1 VLTLAPADQL
11 VAARVDLAPAEPPPF
26 VSWSVVARFQADGQ
40 PDAAELR
47 GALDELWRARHHHP
61 SLWCATLD
69 GWRPLASAGAVSV
82 PRLKLTWDLSR
93 AAAQP
98 PSAVDLAGRM
108 GALERA
114 LQALAPCELHPSH
127 PVAVA
132 VERGRALARLRRAW
146 GEAQLLR
153 LVGGPRGI
161 DAAGCWFYLR
171 DLGFQAGDDGWL
183 HYGTGQPGH
192 PSAISAGTSGPPRRL
207 EPALMT
213 MGDLHL
219 SDLVLR
225 YQPALAPRPRLLAEA
240 VLGLARGLAEALS
253 VEVRD
258 GSLEPLQPERLVAQ
272 AELVEAG
279 LRSHGLTP
287 GNSATVWLFA
297 RDPV

>member
-1 VLTLAPADQL
+1 VLTLAPPEQL
-11 VAARVDLAPAEPPPF
+11 VAARADLTAAEAPPF

-47 GALDELWRARHHHP
+47 EALDEVWRARHHHP
-61 SLWCATLD
+61 TLWCATPA
-69 GWRPLASAGAVSV
+69 GWRSLAGAGTASV

-93 AAAQP
+93 AAGQP
-98 PSAVDLAGRM
+98 PGPVDLAGRM

-114 LQALAPCELHPSH
+114 LQPVAPCELAPSH

-146 GEAQLLR
+146 GEPQLLR

-171 DLGFQAGDDGWL
+171 DLGFTAGDDGWL

-192 PSAISAGTSGPPRRL
+192 PPAISAGTSGPPRRL

-225 YQPALAPRPRLLAEA
+225 FQPALAPRPRLLAEA

-258 GSLEPLQPERLVAQ
+258 GSLSPLQPEELLAQ

-287 GNSATVWLFA
+287 GNSATAWLFA
-297 RDPV
+297 RDAL